1 MKCLKKIPIFFLFL
15 LVLLPI
21 INAVAPAQVQT
32 NINIDVGLDID
43 YPKIN
48 PLKVNQSFLF
58 NFQVYNRSNGLK
70 LNNVTTNCS
79 FHLVNSSGHHIF
91 ISDLTPFNNT
101 LKHWELNV
109 KGGNFSDIGRMSYSI
124 ECISLGNVGGFAS
137 SPFIITESG
146 FAINEGNAT
155 LLYTIIL
162 FMMVI
167 GTIFLIAFT
176 KKEDKFQIKWTF
188 FVVGYILFLSA
199 LTLTQISLRDSL
211 VNPVIIS
218 YLDSFL
224 AIAFILF
231 WFSFGLLM
239 VMWFLTTLQTLLLRK
254 AKRNMEKFA

>member
-1 MKCLKKIPIFFLFL
+1 MKKKIFFLFL
-15 LVLLPI
+15 FLIVLLPI
-21 INAVAPAQVQT
+21 INSLAPAQT

-48 PLKVNQSFLF
+48 PLKVNESFHF
-58 NFQVYNRSNGLK
+58 NFRVYNRSNGLEV
-70 LNNVTTNCS
+70 NNVTTNCS
-79 FHLVNSSGHHIF
+79 FHLVNSSGDHLF
-91 ISDLTPFNNT
+91 VSDSISFDNT
-101 LKHWELNV
+101 LEHWELEISSE
-109 KGGNFSDIGRMSYSI
+109 NFSKVDRMSYGIS
-124 ECISLGNVGGFAS
+124 CISLGDIGGFAS
-137 SPFIITESG
+137 VSFIVTESG
-146 FAINEGNAT
+146 FDINEGNAT

-162 FMMVI
+162 FMMVV

-176 KKEDKFQIKWTF
+176 KKDDKFQIKWTF

-239 VMWFLTTLQTLLLRK
+239 VVWFLTMLQTLLLKK
-254 AKRNMEKFA
+254 AKRQMEKYK